1 MLAMKSA
8 IRIILA
14 SVSLLALASAVA
26 FAQNAAPEAAGVPVT
41 ESEPAAPAAASASD
55 RVVAEDTDQDDG
67 SKPGEDA
74 PIDVPAS
81 ARSDWAPD
89 INLDAIGEESSAPAG
104 PTRRA
109 KPRKI
114 LSDAGENVLGT
125 GSWSSSNAN
134 AEAELL
140 PRSQR
145 RARPIDPLKRSDLTK
160 LSRVMGALHALRV
173 SCSGRDDQT
182 YRSRMATLLD
192 LEAPQNADLRD
203 PLVDA
208 FNGGFQAYGRGA
220 STCPTDARVQEA
232 SLAKE
237 GFGLARALSTRYRP
251 VPKVVAALPPASQ
264 PRQNVAAVPKA
275 KEAAQ
280 ATWNT
285 GTAN

>member
-1 MLAMKSA
+1 MKPA
-8 IRIILA
+8 TRIILA
-14 SVSLLALASAVA
+14 SVSLLALGSAVA
-26 FAQNAAPEAAGVPVT
+26 FAQNA
-41 ESEPAAPAAASASD
+41 ESEPAASPPGPASN
-55 RVVAEDTDQDDG
+55 RVVTDDTDQADG
-67 SKPGEDA
+67 SKPAEDA

-89 INLDAIGEESSAPAG
+89 INLDAIGEENNAPSG

-140 PRSQR
+140 SRSQR
-145 RARPIDPLKRSDLTK
+145 RARPVDPLKRSDLTK

-192 LEAPQNADLRD
+192 LEAPQNAELRD

-220 STCPTDARVQEA
+220 STCPTDSRVQEA

-251 VPKVVAALPPASQ
+251 VPKAVAALPPASQ
-264 PRQNVAAVPKA
+264 PRQNVAAVPKT
-275 KEAAQ
+275 KEPGQ
-280 ATWNT
+280 ASWNSAT
-285 GTAN
+285 SN